1 MYTAIRIQLETLLY
15 PQADDT
21 GIQHVSDVGLIAAVA
36 SIAEW
41 ASVAAG
47 ARYNTVS
54 EETPCLQISVTNPY
68 PQPRDTTLRRII
80 HISGFVYDV
89 WKSTV

>member
-36 SIAEW
+36 SIAE
-41 ASVAAG
+41 
-47 ARYNTVS
+47 
-54 EETPCLQISVTNPY
+54 
-68 PQPRDTTLRRII
+68 
-80 HISGFVYDV
+80 
-89 WKSTV
+89 